1 MSSPVTTLMMGAI
14 EAGGTIAQGNAQY
27 EAAKLERRLLG
38 RMASEELAVATRG
51 AEAAA
56 REARLLQSR
65 GQAVAADSGAGATDD
80 TVLNIIGDIAKES
93 NVQQRGILRTG
104 QVKADDL
111 LYKGRVGVKS
121 AKFQRGLSRLAATG
135 TVIGAVA
142 KANEQA
148 MAAVTG
154 ASSPSDGFNTSA
166 FSKYGSGAPGGGFSS
181 DYPVSS
187 SAYSAWY
194 NPTTRI

>member
-27 EAAKLERRLLG
+27 EAAKLERRLMG

-80 TVLNIIGDIAKES
+80 TVLNLIGDIAKES

-111 LYKGRVGVKS
+111 MYKGRVGVKS
-121 AKFQRGLSRLAATG
+121 AKFQRTMSRWAAGG
-135 TVIGAVA
+135 TMLQAAA
-142 KANEQA
+142 KAAEQA
-148 MAAVTG
+148 AAG
-154 ASSPSDGFNTSA
+154 ASGMPSSGGSFSSA
-166 FSKYGSGAPGGGFSS
+166 FAKYGSGAPGGGFSS

-194 NPTTRI
+194 NPSTRI